1 MQHSYQEITALL
13 SRDYKEVATLL
24 SRDYSTLI
32 KRLQHSYQEITALL
46 SRDYKTPVKRSQ
58 QNITKMLEYLS
69 FCLLYALLALIFYLY
84 FQTKRYLTLLKMAE
98 EIFSGYETPQTY
110 SKRQKLL
117 ECVLTGNSKL
127 YLGKV
132 YTKDQLKKLND
143 EEVEKLFNNYEAKL
157 SGQMV
162 KLLGCSIIN
171 MYSMG
176 TCALLGISNQDV
188 LSEDLENDPFLN
200 SALQR
205 FTCELY
211 YRFGS
216 FLAPLSVG
224 IITSRLIYLSAIKM
238 EEQVEQVEWKMNK
251 NLSTSS
257 KSAGFAPL
265 HSWQLWGP
273 RGLQRP
279 WSCCGC

>member
-1 MQHSYQEITALL
+1 MLDYLNFFLL
-13 SRDYKEVATLL
+13 CAIFTSILDLYNQ
-24 SRDYSTLI
+24 I
-32 KRLQHSYQEITALL
+32 K
-46 SRDYKTPVKRSQ
+46 K
-58 QNITKMLEYLS
+58 
-69 FCLLYALLALIFYLY
+69 Y
-84 FQTKRYLTLLKMAE
+84 FPILKMAE
-98 EIFSGYETPQTY
+98 ELISNLGYRAPQSDT
-110 SKRQKLL
+110 KRQTLL

-132 YTKDQLKKLND
+132 YTEEQLAKLSE

-162 KLLGCSIIN
+162 KALGKSVIN

-176 TCALLGISNQDV
+176 ACSVLGITNQKA

-224 IITSRLIYLSAIKM
+224 IITSTHYLSACNRNG
-238 EEQVEQVEWKMNK
+238 EHGTGDNK
-251 NLSTSS
+251 NGGDEKTVE
-257 KSAGFAPL
+257 
-265 HSWQLWGP
+265 
-273 RGLQRP
+273 
-279 WSCCGC
+279 

>member
-1 MQHSYQEITALL
+1 
-13 SRDYKEVATLL
+13 
-24 SRDYSTLI
+24 
-32 KRLQHSYQEITALL
+32 
-46 SRDYKTPVKRSQ
+46 
-58 QNITKMLEYLS
+58 MLEYLN
-69 FCLLYALLALIFYLY
+69 FFLLCVIFASILYLY
-84 FQTKRYLTLLKMAE
+84 IRIKKYFPILKMAE
-98 EIFSGYETPQTY
+98 ELINNLGYGALQSDT
-110 SKRQKLL
+110 KRQKLL

-132 YTKDQLKKLND
+132 YTEEQLAKLNE

-162 KLLGCSIIN
+162 KLLGKSIIN

-176 TCALLGISNQDV
+176 ACSALGITNQDA
-188 LSEDLENDPFLN
+188 LSEDLENDQFLN

-224 IITSRLIYLSAIKM
+224 IITSRNYSS
-238 EEQVEQVEWKMNK
+238 ERNK
-251 NLSTSS
+251 N
-257 KSAGFAPL
+257 GE
-265 HSWQLWGP
+265 
-273 RGLQRP
+273 RGTGDNKNGGDQKTAE
-279 WSCCGC
+279 

>member
-1 MQHSYQEITALL
+1 MSLL
-13 SRDYKEVATLL
+13 SRDHKTPIKRLQDSYK
-24 SRDYSTLI
+24 SPINSYKSLI
-32 KRLQHSYQEITALL
+32 KRLHQ
-46 SRDYKTPVKRSQ
+46 D
-58 QNITKMLEYLS
+58 NKMLEYLN
-69 FCLLYALLALIFYLY
+69 FCLLCTIFALILYLY
-84 FQTKRYLTLLKMAE
+84 IRIKKYFQILKMAE
-98 EIFSGYETPQTY
+98 ELIGNLGYGAPQSDT
-110 SKRQKLL
+110 KCQKLL

-132 YTKDQLKKLND
+132 YTEEQLPKLNE

-162 KLLGCSIIN
+162 KLLGKSTIN

-176 TCALLGISNQDV
+176 ACSVLGITNQDV

-216 FLAPLSVG
+216 FLAPLSIE
-224 IITSRLIYLSAIKM
+224 IITSRHYLS
-238 EEQVEQVEWKMNK
+238 EHNK
-251 NLSTSS
+251 N
-257 KSAGFAPL
+257 GD
-265 HSWQLWGP
+265 
-273 RGLQRP
+273 
-279 WSCCGC
+279 